1 MGFEKGHVM
10 NFEELAENLGLE
22 EDAFLELVEL
32 FLETSFSDLSKLLS
46 AIDEENVKKVV
57 EAAHSIKGAAEN
69 MGFMEMFKVA
79 KGVEMKA
86 RDNGLE
92 GVVESVEIIRNKLNV
107 ITDLTHHVS

>member
-1 MGFEKGHVM
+1 MKLK
-10 NFEELAENLGLE
+10 ELAENIGLE
-22 EDAFLELVEL
+22 EDEFFELMEL
-32 FLETSFSDLSKLLS
+32 FLETSFSDLSRLQS
-46 AIDEENVKKVV
+46 AIVAKDIPQVV
-57 EAAHSIKGAAEN
+57 EAAHSIKGAAGN
-69 MGFMEMFKVA
+69 MGFMELFEVV